1 MNTLHSSDVTPY
13 DPRKV
18 QVFSLE
24 NDTNQLMNLGDRRG
38 WNCAVLG
45 QAPMPTSAFQ
55 LGEWWVVPAHEDTS
69 KIPSRAMQR
78 IQTIFEV
85 GIRPKGFVIVHE
97 APKILTGPVEEPA
110 KPSRQL
116 PDLKTAGKDLAIGAV
131 GLAGFALLLVSAVAA
146 AAAIAIP
153 AALLAGAV
161 MIDPILIAVMEDD
174 TWIEIDRWDTAV

>member
-1 MNTLHSSDVTPY
+1 MNTLHSSNVTTY

-18 QVFSLE
+18 PVFSLE

-38 WNCAVLG
+38 WDCAVLG
-45 QAPMPTSAFQ
+45 RAPLPTNAFQ
-55 LGEWWVVPAHEDTS
+55 LGEWWIVPAHQDTS
-69 KIPSRAMQR
+69 VIPPRAMQR
-78 IQTIFEV
+78 IQTLFEV

-110 KPSRQL
+110 EPARQL

-131 GLAGFALLLVSAVAA
+131 GLAGFGLLLVAAAA

>member
-1 MNTLHSSDVTPY
+1 
-13 DPRKV
+13 
-18 QVFSLE
+18 
-24 NDTNQLMNLGDRRG
+24 
-38 WNCAVLG
+38 
-45 QAPMPTSAFQ
+45 
-55 LGEWWVVPAHEDTS
+55 
-69 KIPSRAMQR
+69 MQR
-78 IQTIFEV
+78 IQTLFEV

-97 APKILTGPVEEPA
+97 APKILTGPIAEPDEPA
-110 KPSRQL
+110 RQL

-131 GLAGFALLLVSAVAA
+131 GLVGFALLIVSVVAA